1 MSLDP
6 LPLVLVLLAAMMH
19 AGWNFLAKAG
29 DDQLVALAVIK
40 GPNTLV
46 ALGILL
52 FTGLPARESW
62 PLLAASVTV
71 NGLYF
76 YFLIRAYRG
85 DLSLAYPISRG
96 LAPLLVLALS
106 MLVAHEVPSPI
117 GLLGVLLISG
127 GILVLALR
135 REPSRQHL
143 ETLMWAGAVALMI
156 AAYTVID
163 GLGARRAG
171 TSAGYVAALSA
182 LTGVAVCGIAW
193 QRRGGARLLQAV
205 RAGWLRGL
213 VGGLLMLFAYVFVVH
228 AMTLAPMAQVSALR
242 ESSVIFAALLGVIV
256 LKEPF
261 GRERVLASA
270 LVAAG
275 IVLMASGR

>member
-1 MSLDP
+1 MSIDP
-6 LPLVLVLLAAMMH
+6 LPLALVLLAAMMH
-19 AGWNFLAKAG
+19 AGWNFIAKAG
-29 DDQLVALAVIK
+29 DDPLVALAVIK
-40 GPNTLV
+40 VPNSLA
-46 ALGILL
+46 ALGIL
-52 FTGLPARESW
+52 FYTGLPAIESW

-71 NGLYF
+71 NCLYF

-85 DLSLAYPISRG
+85 DLSLAYPVSRG
-96 LAPLLVLALS
+96 LAPLLVLLMS
-106 MLVAHEVPSPI
+106 LLVAHEVPSPI

-135 REPSRQHL
+135 RAPSRQHV
-143 ETLMWAGAVALMI
+143 ETLLWASAVALMI

-171 TSAGYVAALSA
+171 ISAGYVAALSV
-182 LTGVAVCGIAW
+182 LTGLAVCGAAW
-193 QRRGGARLLQAV
+193 SRRGGPQLAQAL
-205 RAGWLRGL
+205 RTGWLRGL
-213 VGGLLMLFAYVFVVH
+213 IGGLLMLLAYVFVVH

-261 GRERVLASA
+261 GRDRVLASA

>member
-1 MSLDP
+1 MSLGP

-29 DDQLVALAVIK
+29 DDRLVALAVIK
-40 GPNTLV
+40 GPSTLV

-71 NGLYF
+71 NCLYF

-117 GLLGVLLISG
+117 GLFGVLLISG

>member
-1 MSLDP
+1 
-6 LPLVLVLLAAMMH
+6 
-19 AGWNFLAKAG
+19 
-29 DDQLVALAVIK
+29 VIK

-62 PLLAASVTV
+62 PLLAASVMV
-71 NGLYF
+71 NCLYF

-85 DLSLAYPISRG
+85 DLSLAYPVSRG
-96 LAPLLVLALS
+96 LAPLLVLLMS
-106 MLVAHEVPSPI
+106 LLVAHEVPSPI

-127 GILVLALR
+127 GILVLSFR
-135 REPSRQHL
+135 RAPSRHHL
-143 ETLMWAGAVALMI
+143 ETLLWAGAVALMI

-171 TSAGYVAALSA
+171 TSAGYVAALSV
-182 LTGVAVCGIAW
+182 LTGIAVCGTAW
-193 QRRGGARLLQAV
+193 VRRGGPQLAQAL
-205 RAGWLRGL
+205 RAGWARGL
-213 VGGLLMLFAYVFVVH
+213 VGGLLMLLAYVFVVH

-261 GRERVLASA
+261 GRDRVLASA

>member
-29 DDQLVALAVIK
+29 DDRLVALAVIK

-71 NGLYF
+71 NCMYF

-117 GLLGVLLISG
+117 GLFGVLLISG

>member
-1 MSLDP
+1 MSLGP

-29 DDQLVALAVIK
+29 DDRLVALAVIK
-40 GPNTLV
+40 GPSTLV

-52 FTGLPARESW
+52 FTGPPARESW

-71 NGLYF
+71 NCLYF

-117 GLLGVLLISG
+117 GLFGVLLISG

>member
-62 PLLAASVTV
+62 LLLAASVTV

>member
-29 DDQLVALAVIK
+29 DDRLVALAVIK

-71 NGLYF
+71 NCLYF

-117 GLLGVLLISG
+117 GLFGVLLISG

>member
-71 NGLYF
+71 NCLYF

-193 QRRGGARLLQAV
+193 QQRGGARLLQAV

>member
-29 DDQLVALAVIK
+29 DDRLVALAVIK

-71 NGLYF
+71 NCLYF

-96 LAPLLVLALS
+96 LAPL
-106 MLVAHEVPSPI
+106 
-117 GLLGVLLISG
+117 
-127 GILVLALR
+127 LVLALR